1 MSVFNSLNV
10 SVLVVLLVAGLVMGL
25 GVAGIDLLN
34 PTSSAAEAART
45 NIDSA
50 HIDAMNKIEERR
62 QAAKTDAEIQ
72 QTQREQKMLEAQYE
86 HDKRAL
92 ELDLKH
98 RALAFQAWMTILTYF
113 AAAISIAI
121 VIVSFA
127 WAFFRKPAA
136 AIALPAANV
145 RMAATN
151 QNEQEKDDVKK
162 YWQERRQ
169 WARDNEE
176 WFRSVTLMEARLKAA
191 TNSQA
196 SSDKQRSNLPLAI

>member
-1 MSVFNSLNV
+1 MSVFNSINV
-10 SVLVVLLVAGLVMGL
+10 SVLIVLLVAGLVMGL

-34 PTSSAAEAART
+34 PTTSAAEAARA

-50 HIDAMNKIEERR
+50 HVDAMNKIEERR

-72 QTQREQKMLEAQYE
+72 QLKREQDMLNAKHE
-86 HDKRAL
+86 HDIQAL
-92 ELDLKH
+92 DLDLKH
-98 RALAFQAWMTILTYF
+98 RDLAFQTWMTILTYF

-127 WAFFRKPAA
+127 WAFLRKPAA
-136 AIALPAANV
+136 VTALPAANI
-145 RMAATN
+145 RTASTK
-151 QNEQEKDDVKK
+151 QTEREKAEVKK
-162 YWQERRQ
+162 YWREQRQ